1 MKKITSAI
9 IIAALL
15 TTLTACG
22 DTGNSSSTNLP
33 AGTPS
38 APESMNNVSPSSS
51 DNESTPQSSEEN
63 SPAESVPTAPQGE
76 PTFLI
81 GLDGNPIYT
90 SEITRLDKT
99 DKTAETLTPE
109 DDYALVYCEG
119 FTYLKEPTGIAFN
132 SYKNPELFDGW
143 YLIDESPENT
153 NEWKRVN
160 VGDEICGLT
169 VSKAIAAFEVNT
181 SYCSAH
187 FPEQYCIPNA
197 YDEQDNIMSMCEFD
211 GTITMEGFLTI
222 NQLDLYSDDGEMV
235 FTPAENKLP
244 IILQQDPGTFDEDQ
258 VFTTHHY
265 GTGFVGDDIYF
276 TKNETSQI
284 TFQNFLDVS
293 CDMDGLTKG
302 DTAYVR
308 ATFSNIKYFYTW
320 PLIEARLD
328 EVEVLSDILEH
339 KEPVEEIRAPA
350 PTL

>member
-1 MKKITSAI
+1 MKRFTAI
-9 IIAALL
+9 ICTIAMTAVLGGCSANDAESINIYPQNR
-15 TTLTACG
+15 TTQSENN
-22 DTGNSSSTNLP
+22 DSSVSGNT
-33 AGTPS
+33 
-38 APESMNNVSPSSS
+38 
-51 DNESTPQSSEEN
+51 ESTPQNSEEN

-81 GLDGNPIYT
+81 GLDGKAILT

-99 DKTAETLTPE
+99 DKTVDTLTP
-109 DDYALVYCEG
+109 DDEYALVYCDG

-132 SYKNPELFDGW
+132 SYKNPELFDDW
-143 YLIDESPENT
+143 HLIGESPENT

-197 YDEQDNIMSMCEFD
+197 YDEQGNITSMCEFD
-211 GTITMEGFLTI
+211 GTVTMEGFLTI
-222 NQLDLYSDDGEMV
+222 NQLDMYSDDGEMV

-244 IILQQDPGTFDEDQ
+244 IILQQDPRTFDEDQ
-258 VFTTHHY
+258 VFSTRHY
-265 GTGFVGDDIYF
+265 GTSFVADDIYF
-276 TKNETSQI
+276 TSNETSQI
-284 TFQNFLDVS
+284 TFQNFLDAS

-328 EVEVLSDILEH
+328 EVEVISDVLEH
-339 KEPVEEIRAPA
+339 KDPVTEIRQPA
-350 PTL
+350 PVL

>member
-22 DTGNSSSTNLP
+22 DTGNSSSTTLP
-33 AGTPS
+33 TYNTPS
-38 APESMNNVSPSSS
+38 ESSDNVTPSSS
-51 DNESTPQSSEEN
+51 DNESTTQSSEE
-63 SPAESVPTAPQGE
+63 SAPESAPTVPRGE

-81 GLDGNPIYT
+81 GLDGKPILT
-90 SEITRLDKT
+90 SEITSLENT

-132 SYKNPELFDGW
+132 SYKNPELFDDC

-187 FPEQYCIPNA
+187 FPEQYCIPKA
-197 YDEQDNIMSMCEFD
+197 YDEQGNIMSMCEFD
-211 GTITMEGFLTI
+211 GSITMEGFLTI

-235 FTPAENKLP
+235 FTPTENKLP
-244 IILQQDPGTFDEDQ
+244 IILQQDPRAFDEDQ
-258 VFTTHHY
+258 VFSTRHY

-276 TKNETSQI
+276 TSNETSQI
-284 TFQNFLDVS
+284 TFQNFLDAT

-320 PLIEARLD
+320 PLIEAQLD

-339 KEPVEEIRAPA
+339 KEPVEEIRGPA